1 MIKVYSIKEIVDAT
15 NSILEGKNELPE
27 NNQKKIE
34 KDEIIETKII
44 KNNHDEVKPLLLK
57 EEWIE
62 KKTDQKEKIKKV
74 ETNSVSR
81 NYTLLSLAEQKEK
94 KNNQKIIDEIY
105 KIINKKVRK
114 STIKVILDQQ
124 TEINDLKEKISTLRK
139 FEYKNLRINK
149 KLKNEIS
156 TLIENEKILSF
167 KFKELNE
174 KLNTVTENKNE
185 FIKKNEE
192 LEKKLTNFIKRRKY

>member
-15 NSILEGKNELPE
+15 NSILEGKNELSE

-81 NYTLLSLAEQKEK
+81 NYTLLSLSDQKEK
-94 KNNQKIIDEIY
+94 KNNQKIID
-105 KIINKKVRK
+105 
-114 STIKVILDQQ
+114 
-124 TEINDLKEKISTLRK
+124 
-139 FEYKNLRINK
+139 
-149 KLKNEIS
+149 
-156 TLIENEKILSF
+156 
-167 KFKELNE
+167 
-174 KLNTVTENKNE
+174 
-185 FIKKNEE
+185 
-192 LEKKLTNFIKRRKY
+192 

>member
-74 ETNSVSR
+74 ETKVTSR
-81 NYTLLSLAEQKEK
+81 NNNLLSLAEQKEK
-94 KNNQKIIDEIY
+94 KK
-105 KIINKKVRK
+105 
-114 STIKVILDQQ
+114 
-124 TEINDLKEKISTLRK
+124 
-139 FEYKNLRINK
+139 
-149 KLKNEIS
+149 
-156 TLIENEKILSF
+156 
-167 KFKELNE
+167 
-174 KLNTVTENKNE
+174 
-185 FIKKNEE
+185 
-192 LEKKLTNFIKRRKY
+192 